1 MFARRCSSSA
11 RPRKYLAK
19 PGDMIYD
26 RPKITKDQSGNEVV
40 FESSAGRHELL
51 SWRITS
57 TNRLTNGRT
66 RQDFFAD

>member
-51 SWRITS
+51 SWRIT
-57 TNRLTNGRT
+57 
-66 RQDFFAD
+66 